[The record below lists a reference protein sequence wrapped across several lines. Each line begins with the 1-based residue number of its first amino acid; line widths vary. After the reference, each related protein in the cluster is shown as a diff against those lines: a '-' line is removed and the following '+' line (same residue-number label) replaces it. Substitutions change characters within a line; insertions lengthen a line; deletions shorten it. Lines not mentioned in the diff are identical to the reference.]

1 MRYLL
6 EIIIYDHKCSFLVCF
21 KIFDADND
29 GVLNEDE
36 VSLMIESML
45 EVAGQTKTG
54 EKEGVSPRLSN
65 KLGDQTDQGRRQSYN
80 QLDQTD
86 SAKKPRFRCAESSFE
101 CFQKPWY
108 HVNSG

>member
-1 MRYLL
+1 MVMWTSKSWLVEFLQHVGDQTWRDRNVRYIL

-54 EKEGVSPRLSN
+54 EKERVSPTLLS
-65 KLGDQTDQGRRQSYN
+65 
-80 QLDQTD
+80 
-86 SAKKPRFRCAESSFE
+86 RFL
-101 CFQKPWY
+101 
-108 HVNSG
+108 